1 MKKVLIVDD
10 SGFTRNIHKQ
20 IVTSQ
25 GYEVVEAGS
34 GTEGVEMFAREKPD
48 LVMIDLLMPDMDGME
63 AVGKILE
70 VDPAAKTVICSTDKQ
85 KARREDAQKIGVLA
99 FLTKP
104 VNAEKIAET
113 LDRLLAD

>member
-1 MKKVLIVDD
+1 MKKILIVDD

-20 IVTSQ
+20 IITSQ

-34 GTEGVEMFAREKPD
+34 GTEGVEMFSQEKPD

-63 AVGKILE
+63 VVGKMLE
-70 VDPAAKTVICSTDKQ
+70 IDPAAKTVICSTDKQ
-85 KARREDAQKIGVLA
+85 KARQDDAQQIGVLA

-104 VNAEKIAET
+104 VNAEKVAET
-113 LDRLLAD
+113 LGRLLAD